1 MLLYRVYVSS
11 GWQGN
16 SAKIFLDRVQHE
28 GWTIRSNID
37 PSDPETIHMK
47 VRGSV

>member
-16 SAKIFLDRVQHE
+16 SAKIFPDRVQHE
-28 GWTIRSNID
+28 GWTIRLNID